1 MKEELPIRKKNRM
14 EKYDYAR
21 AGKYFVTICVSNR
34 VQLLWEDVDE
44 YGEYWELSKYGHIV
58 ECGIQRVGQ
67 IYKTVSIDKFC
78 VMPDHIHAIISIEKN
93 MCRGEQCSPDGRDLP
108 ENESVNL
115 SRVIKQMK
123 GIITKEIGFSIWQK
137 SYYDHVIRN
146 EIEYARIWQ
155 YIEENPIKRL
165 MGKSGRNDLTFLD

>member
-1 MKEELPIRKKNRM
+1 MLKDGIDEDCKTLLKDLAEEYHFSILAM
-14 EKYDYAR
+14 E
-21 AGKYFVTICVSNR
+21 
-34 VQLLWEDVDE
+34 
-44 YGEYWELSKYGHIV
+44 
-58 ECGIQRVGQ
+58 
-67 IYKTVSIDKFC
+67 

>member
-1 MKEELPIRKKNRM
+1 M
-14 EKYDYAR
+14 
-21 AGKYFVTICVSNR
+21 V
-34 VQLLWEDVDE
+34 
-44 YGEYWELSKYGHIV
+44 
-58 ECGIQRVGQ
+58 GI
-67 IYKTVSIDKFC
+67 
-78 VMPDHIHAIISIEKN
+78 
-93 MCRGEQCSPDGRDLP
+93 LP

-137 SYYDHVIRN
+137 SYFDHVIRN